1 MVVMLGWPINERA
14 AACFGD
20 KTPRGIMRCADAG
33 AGTEY
38 FGIEIIGDNH
48 ENGANMLDVS
58 ERYCALVD
66 ILVANNIHID
76 YKIGRPR
83 IWAINNSI

>member
-1 MVVMLGWPINERA
+1 MVVLIGWLIDERA

-20 KTPRGIMRCADAG
+20 KTPHGLMRCADTS

-38 FGIEIIGDNH
+38 FGIEIIGDKH

-58 ERYCALVD
+58 ERYCVLTD
-66 ILVANNIHID
+66 ILAANNIHID